1 MYTLLPVQK
10 KKGFDLEKREIKA
23 RCGHD
28 VIIKTHAASEYVMS
42 DMILIGGRVESE
54 REKKTRS
61 DQISSFLIHDI
72 NIISGIQ
79 IYRSCIIMVIMN

>member
-10 KKGFDLEKREIKA
+10 KKKDLTGKKREIKA

-54 REKKTRS
+54 REKKTPE
-61 DQISSFLIHDI
+61 
-72 NIISGIQ
+72 
-79 IYRSCIIMVIMN
+79 VIKYLPF